1 MYAPSRDMVD
11 IIILYRK
18 SRVVNRAP
26 YHVEHSGPSSP
37 SYLLLVSLLDLPA
50 RQSWYVHMHWSAIV
64 FRALIPANTTMNA
77 YIQIYFMKESD
88 TITVWR
94 EIKD

>member
-37 SYLLLVSLLDLPA
+37 SYLLLVSLLDPPA
-50 RQSWYVHMHWSAIV
+50 RQS
-64 FRALIPANTTMNA
+64 
-77 YIQIYFMKESD
+77 
-88 TITVWR
+88 
-94 EIKD
+94 